1 MPSVRLIVA
10 GGHEILRIGVR
21 ATLENKPDWTVV
33 AEASDGQQAI
43 EKAKEFRPDIAIL
56 DCSMPGTNGLDAAR
70 EIVENL
76 PDTKVLML
84 TIYDGDTLIEE
95 MQRAGAH
102 GCLRKADVSRDLFCA
117 IETLLQKKRFYPPGL
132 TTISHRASRTG
143 DQKPLPSLT
152 ARQKE
157 IVRLLVQ
164 GRTSKEVAATLG
176 ISVKTVETHRHNI
189 HSRTECHTMAY
200 LVRYAIRNGIIVA

>member
-1 MPSVRLIVA
+1 MSSVRLLVA

-21 ATLENKPDWTVV
+21 AILANNPDWTVV

-56 DCSMPGTNGLDAAR
+56 DFNMPGTNRFDAAQ
-70 EIVENL
+70 EIVKNL

-84 TIYDGDTLIEE
+84 TIYDGDALIEE

-102 GCLRKADVSRDLFCA
+102 GCLRKADVSRDLICA
-117 IETLLQKKRFYPPGL
+117 IETLLQKKRFYPPAV
-132 TTISHRASRTG
+132 TTIRQRGPRTG

-164 GRTSKEVAATLG
+164 GRTSKEIAATLG
-176 ISVKTVETHRHNI
+176 ISVKTVETHRNNI
-189 HSRTECHTMAY
+189 HLRTNCHTMAY